1 MRAGRPR
8 SQGGILYILDRKHG
22 LHLAALSST
31 ELLASLN
38 YHSPLE
44 ESVRQGPARSRAGG
58 GQTRA
63 FRK

>member
-31 ELLASLN
+31 ELLASLK

-44 ESVRQGPARSRAGG
+44 ESVRQGPRPQSSRRGADA
-58 GQTRA
+58 A